1 MAYAVECM
9 KVSKKFKD
17 FEALKDISLNIEENK
32 IYGFLGRNGAGKTTI
47 LNIITTHLFND
58 EGSVKVFG
66 EVPFENEK
74 ILNKIC
80 FVKDKLSFMT
90 WFKVNEIFDIA
101 ADFFENWDEKFK
113 EELVDEFELDVNKRY
128 KELSK
133 GMESMVS
140 IIIGLASRAPL
151 TIFDEVYLGLD
162 AGARQLFYEILF
174 KDYLEH
180 PRTIIFSTHL
190 IEEVSNIFENIIIVH
205 KGRVLLQDEKDN
217 ILDKAIEITGDKEK
231 LEIYLNNKNVLK
243 IEAYGNLQKAYI
255 FERLDKDELSKIK
268 FKGLEARTLSLE
280 ELFIQITAGGK
291 AKRGSVS

>member
-1 MAYAVECM
+1 M
-9 KVSKKFKD
+9 
-17 FEALKDISLNIEENK
+17 
-32 IYGFLGRNGAGKTTI
+32 
-47 LNIITTHLFND
+47 
-58 EGSVKVFG
+58 
-66 EVPFENEK
+66 PFENEK

-231 LEIYLNNKNVLK
+231 LEIYLNNKM
-243 IEAYGNLQKAYI
+243 
-255 FERLDKDELSKIK
+255 F
-268 FKGLEARTLSLE
+268 
-280 ELFIQITAGGK
+280 
-291 AKRGSVS
+291 